1 MDGMILLDVHATA
14 QTRPPPSQDWAGGVS
29 ALIHHRLDVAKRE
42 GMAETVARSVRGRR
56 SQAERS
62 DQAVA
67 ALRAAALEMLLEGG
81 VAALN
86 LSELGERAGY
96 SRGIAHY
103 HFGSKDAL
111 LVDLLD
117 SLTESGR
124 SAFEHLEAGGLD
136 GLLQFINGLA
146 QLAIEDP
153 KKSLASVLLLNEAS
167 ASDSDRLKKVAIN
180 YNNAVREAFERLL
193 ASDPK
198 IGVPGVSTP
207 QLAMLVLSGIRGLHH
222 QWLAEREAFDV
233 VAGLHSLWAV
243 IAAAAG
249 RSA

>member
-1 MDGMILLDVHATA
+1 VGGLILLDLHAISQA
-14 QTRPPPSQDWAGGVS
+14 SPPPSQDGAGGVS
-29 ALIHHRLDVAKRE
+29 ACVDHHHDVAKRE
-42 GMAETVARSVRGRR
+42 GMGEIVARSVRGRR

-62 DQAVA
+62 DQAIA
-67 ALRAAALEMLLEGG
+67 ALRATALEMLLEGG

-111 LVDLLD
+111 LVDLLE
-117 SLTESGR
+117 SLTDSGR
-124 SAFEHLEAGGLD
+124 SAFEHLDAGGLD

-146 QLAIEDP
+146 ELAIEDP

-167 ASDSDRLKKVAIN
+167 ASDSDKLKKVAVN

-193 ASDPK
+193 GSDPK
-198 IGVPGVSTP
+198 IEVPGVSTP

-233 VAGLHSLWAV
+233 VAGLHSLWALV
-243 IAAAAG
+243 AAAG
-249 RSA
+249 GRSA